1 MYNKDTK
8 KMEHLKKSIFENL
21 LKNAECQTG
30 QDTEVIGFVSEYRNN
45 SMSFYSD
52 EDDTIVE
59 DYGRV
64 FRGKWMQLEPTKE
77 QKEQMTKLIDEKY
90 LELTEPTINDAF
102 TDADY
107 THFES
112 LIYN

>member
-1 MYNKDTK
+1 
-8 KMEHLKKSIFENL
+8 MEHLKKSVFENL
-21 LKNAECQTG
+21 LKHAECQTG
-30 QDTEVIGFVSEYRNN
+30 QDTEVIGFVADYRNN

-52 EDDTIVE
+52 EDDTIIE

-77 QKEQMTKLIDEKY
+77 QIEQMTKLIDEKY

-107 THFES
+107 THFEN